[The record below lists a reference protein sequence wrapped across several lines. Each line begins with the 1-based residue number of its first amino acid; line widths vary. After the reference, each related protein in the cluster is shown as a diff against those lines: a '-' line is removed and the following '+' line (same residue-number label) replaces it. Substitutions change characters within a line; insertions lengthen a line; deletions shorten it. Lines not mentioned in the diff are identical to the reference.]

1 MAKSRR
7 KDNERAP
14 EQRASQFAGDTT
26 SAETDRERVA
36 QRAYEL
42 YLERGAREGQDLD
55 DWLSAE
61 REVIGSPRNS
71 SEKPSDE

>member
-14 EQRASQFAGDTT
+14 EQKAPQFAGDT

-42 YLERGAREGQDLD
+42 YLKRGASEGQDLD

-71 SEKPSDE
+71 SERPSDE